1 MIPMLKSAFE
11 LFHISLL
18 AHHPFPPAEMNVD
31 FATHA
36 LWDALQE
43 HKHKVQSVDLT
54 EDMVQTVSEGNH
66 HKGIL
71 SS

>member
-11 LFHISLL
+11 LYHISLL

-31 FATHA
+31 FATCP

-43 HKHKVQSVDLT
+43 HKVQGVDLT
-54 EDMVQTVSEGNH
+54 EDMVQMVSEGNH